1 MRLPFLNGLILG
13 TVLGVTVLA
22 AVSVSNE
29 VVGSKGLKLG
39 VLIVPL
45 SKVPDMLVLTTIVI
59 SEVDQRPDVM
69 LLASMNARFPK
80 PLILGLS
87 ARSTNEY

>member
-1 MRLPFLNGLILG
+1 MRLSFLNGLILG
-13 TVLGVTVLA
+13 TIIGVSALT
-22 AVSVSNE
+22 AVSVSKE
-29 VVGSKGLKLG
+29 IVGSKGLKDFA
-39 VLIVPL
+39 LIVPL
-45 SKVPDMLVLTTIVI
+45 SKVPDMLVLTTTVI

-87 ARSTNEY
+87 ARSTN

>member
-1 MRLPFLNGLILG
+1 MRLSFFNGLILG
-13 TVLGVTVLA
+13 TILGVSVLA

-29 VVGSKGLKLG
+29 VVASKGLKLG

-45 SKVPDMLVLTTIVI
+45 SKVPDMVVLTTIVI

-69 LLASMNARFPK
+69 LLASMNPDFQNPS
-80 PLILGLS
+80 ILGLS
-87 ARSTNEY
+87 ARSTN